1 MGRLLLVVIGFV
13 VVFGAAYFYVT
24 GGARVSGEQ
33 APQQQLENVNEAA
46 RRIEEDAQKR
56 VDDLAKKFE

>member
-1 MGRLLLVVIGFV
+1 MGRLLLMVLGFV

-24 GGARVSGEQ
+24 GGARVSGGE
-33 APQQQLENVNEAA
+33 APQQRLENVNEAA
-46 RRIEEDAQKR
+46 QRIEDDAQKR